1 MLKRVLVL
9 AMVAGAMVFVGCND
23 GGGGGSS
30 GGRVA
35 VVDLNKIATDIGQRS
50 KIQEAGQVR
59 ERNLQIS
66 VRILQRDVQAK
77 LVALAKE
84 IGDRPKAAD
93 PAKPTEAEDK
103 LIKEWIGKMRNLEQA
118 RLKASNDIRQAYN
131 KQRQANQNALNA
143 EIAKIRDR
151 IRPLAK
157 RIAGDKGLDIVM
169 VSSSVLV
176 SAESVDITN
185 AVFKEVNELLKAGN
199 FPTVTIPEPMPIPTA
214 PQTTTAPAGKGT
226 GPKKGGTTTTP

>member
-1 MLKRVLVL
+1 
-9 AMVAGAMVFVGCND
+9 MVFIGCN
-23 GGGGGSS
+23 GGGSGGGGSS

-84 IGDRPKAAD
+84 IGDRPKAVD

-199 FPTVTIPEPMPIPTA
+199 FPTVTIPEPMPIPTV
-214 PQTTTAPAGKGT
+214 PQTTTAPAGGT
-226 GPKKGGTTTTP
+226 TPKKGGTTTTP